1 MERGYV
7 LHHRPYRE
15 SSVIVNLLVDG
26 IGRVDAIARLG
37 SGKRS
42 IKSILQPFQPLIF
55 QLSGKG
61 ELKTLYQVEAASPA
75 IPLQGDGMYA
85 GIYLN
90 ELIVRCL
97 PVHQAAERL
106 FLPYHQALISLA
118 SQLEQAKLRYFEQAL
133 LHELGCMPSL
143 DKDVQGDAISSHAF
157 YRLIPEEGF
166 VCVVLSPQS
175 RAGAGIY
182 SGEALMALG
191 EQALTDSHYSQIK
204 HLMRTL
210 LAPILGTKPLNSR
223 RLFAA
228 RGDSSLSS

>member
-1 MERGYV
+1 M

-55 QLSGKG
+55 QLSGKS

-75 IPLQGDGMYA
+75 IPLVGDSLYA

-97 PVHQAAERL
+97 PIHQSAEGL
-106 FLPYHQALISLA
+106 FLPYHQSLISLA
-118 SQLEQAKLRYFEQAL
+118 SSLEQAKLRYFEQAL
-133 LHELGCMPSL
+133 LYELGCMPSL
-143 DKDVQGDAISSHAF
+143 EVDVQGDDIDSQSA
-157 YRLIPEEGF
+157 YRLLPEEGF
-166 VCVVLSPQS
+166 IPVVLNPSASGQA
-175 RAGAGIY
+175 RFGAGQY
-182 SGEALMALG
+182 SGKMLLG
-191 EQALTDSHYSQIK
+191 LKQNHLTDEDYSQAK

-210 LAPILGTKPLNSR
+210 LAPLLGTKPLNSR
-223 RLFAA
+223 KLFAA
-228 RGDSSLSS
+228 NKS